1 MPENTFDRKAKVLAI
16 MDSIP
21 QELRGVLEA
30 KVDEQGEFLVNQIRP
45 LIPVDEDDKEHGG
58 ELRDS
63 LEWHRN
69 PNPAKIGVVVTE
81 GLNQTGDPENRK
93 GRANEFG
100 RGGENPMEARP
111 HFFPTFR
118 ANKKK
123 ISSRILSAARKKIR
137 QIWGVTK

>member
-1 MPENTFDRKAKVLAI
+1 MGENTFDRKAKVLALI
-16 MDSIP
+16 GSLPD
-21 QELRGVLEA
+21 ELRDTIEK
-30 KVDEQGEFLVNQIRP
+30 KVDEQGQFLVDQIRP
-45 LIPVDEDDKEHGG
+45 LVPVDMDDAEHGG

-69 PNPAKIGVVVTE
+69 PNPQKIGVVVTE
-81 GLNQTGDPENRK
+81 GYGQAGDPDNRK
-93 GRANEFG
+93 ARANEFG

-123 ISSRILSAARKKIR
+123 IASRIAAAARKKIR
-137 QIWGVTK
+137 EIWGATK